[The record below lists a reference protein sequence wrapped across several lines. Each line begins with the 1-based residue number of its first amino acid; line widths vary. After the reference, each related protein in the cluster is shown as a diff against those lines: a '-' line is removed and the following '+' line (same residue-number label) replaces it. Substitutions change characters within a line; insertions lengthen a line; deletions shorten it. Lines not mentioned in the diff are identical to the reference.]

1 MQAHIREHGST
12 TTEARIREHQPSD
25 GEAVVAASYFKAL

>member
-1 MQAHIREHGST
+1 M
-12 TTEARIREHQPSD
+12 EARIREHQPSD